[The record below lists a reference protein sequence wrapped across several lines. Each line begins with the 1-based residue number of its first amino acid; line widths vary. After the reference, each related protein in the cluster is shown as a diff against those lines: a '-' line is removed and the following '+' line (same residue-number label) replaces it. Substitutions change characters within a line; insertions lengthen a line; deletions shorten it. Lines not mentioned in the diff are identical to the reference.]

1 MGGWLGGWVVRRQDG
16 GSPCVATE
24 RDPPG
29 VMVGGSAG
37 GGGTPSLPGG
47 GIRAAK
53 KVMILA
59 YAMRQGNG

>member
-1 MGGWLGGWVVRRQDG
+1 MKKDELSACLRHRL
-16 GSPCVATE
+16 STE
-24 RDPPG
+24 
-29 VMVGGSAG
+29 
-37 GGGTPSLPGG
+37 G